1 MEWIVFLQLVF
12 NALFEKRIKAKIETS
27 ESR

>member
-1 MEWIVFLQLVF
+1 MKWLVFLQLVF
-12 NALFEKRIKAKIETS
+12 NALFEKGIKAKVETT